1 MFLKEFEIR
10 WNDLDA
16 NKHLANVSYLAYAGE
31 TRMAFLQSMGIS
43 YQTLIELGIGPIVFY
58 EHLYYFKEALPG
70 QNIRVSVSLAG
81 MSKGG
86 TFFEFEHNYYDEKG
100 TNLARCEMMGA
111 WMNLKSR
118 KLAELPPTLLSQ
130 FQEVNKSVNYKELTT
145 KDTRKWNKIPKDL
158 KL

>member
-1 MFLKEFEIR
+1 
-10 WNDLDA
+10 
-16 NKHLANVSYLAYAGE
+16 
-31 TRMAFLQSMGIS
+31 
-43 YQTLIELGIGPIVFY
+43 
-58 EHLYYFKEALPG
+58 
-70 QNIRVSVSLAG
+70 VSLAG

-158 KL
+158 NL